1 MDSANQWSNLFAENN
16 PGAEPNFTN
25 MDDVVDTPQY
35 PNPIPDS
42 HSTLYEELLS
52 KCDFG
57 NFRDNPEK
65 AKIANDIYAR
75 VKFAGGDSLNKLRE
89 IRDEAIDKLGIK
101 ISTEKKYNSLM
112 EYFNPIQ
119 YKEPYD
125 KDLIASAIDFEE
137 RTKKNADDI
146 RLLEQIEEESKP
158 FILKRTV
165 FLAKKSIEY
174 GDSDSAKRHCY
185 EATNINKELGVDSYI
200 QKQIEEI
207 EYSINEIE
215 AEALRKKAEEDKKER
230 IAIIV
235 FLLIVVAFT
244 LITIS
249 VGLNK

>member
-1 MDSANQWSNLFAENN
+1 MDSTNNPWSNLFPENN
-16 PGAEPNFTN
+16 PEAEPKFVD
-25 MDDVVDTPQY
+25 MDEDSPQY

-42 HSTLYEELLS
+42 YSSLYEELLS

-75 VKFAGGDSLNKLRE
+75 VKFAGGDSLNKLKE

-125 KDLIASAIDFEE
+125 KDLIDSAIDFEE

-146 RLLEQIEEESKP
+146 RRLEQIEMEAKH
-158 FILKRTV
+158 FILKRSV
-165 FLAKKSIEY
+165 YFAKKTIEY
-174 GDSDSAKRHCY
+174 GDSDTAKLHCC
-185 EATNINKELGVDSYI
+185 EATNINKELGVDNCI
-200 QKQIEEI
+200 QNQIEEI
-207 EYSINEIE
+207 EYRINEIE
-215 AEALRKKAEEDKKER
+215 AEALRKKDEEDKNER
-230 IAIIV
+230 IYIIAFV
-235 FLLIVVAFT
+235 LIVVAIT
-244 LITIS
+244 LIVCF